1 MASRGI
7 LLTTVILSIL
17 LFLVV
22 SSVSFLD
29 VKAQSFSFNNAQV
42 CNGWT
47 AQNEPLST
55 NDFFVGNTVY
65 LYYNDQY
72 DQSVPLSAGPGQ
84 NLDFLLVDPSGI
96 TVDTYSSRT
105 WDNSQ
110 LSTVT
115 SAAGTS
121 QTVEKSYLEV
131 MNVTDTSQIGSWEI
145 SVYNGNNEL
154 FTQAFQ
160 VEAGQPSV
168 TQQPT
173 ATQTPSMSP
182 VTPEFPSALTIL
194 VILTAMLSSTLFV
207 LKQRTKKP

>member
-7 LLTTVILSIL
+7 LLTVVIISIL

-22 SSVSFLD
+22 SSISFID
-29 VKAQSFSFNNAQV
+29 VKAQSFTFNNAQV

-47 AQNEPLST
+47 AQNEPLPT

-65 LYYNDQY
+65 LHYSDQY
-72 DQSVPLSAGPGQ
+72 DQTRPIDAGPGQ
-84 NLDFLLVDPSGI
+84 NLDFRLVDPTGN

-110 LSTVT
+110 LSTIT
-115 SAAGTS
+115 NAAGTT
-121 QTVEKSYLEV
+121 QTVESSYLEV

-145 SVYNGNNEL
+145 SIYNGNNEL

-160 VEAGQPSV
+160 VEAGQPS
-168 TQQPT
+168 
-173 ATQTPSMSP
+173 ATQTPSTSP
-182 VTPEFPSALTIL
+182 VTPEFPSAITLL
-194 VILTAMLSSTLFV
+194 LILTVMASSALFV